1 MFAYEKMLKEKVIG
15 ELKKK
20 ENCLPPP
27 PLPHFKSHEMNV

>member
-20 ENCLPPP
+20 RELPPSSSP
-27 PLPHFKSHEMNV
+27 STL